1 MISFQCVSRARA
13 AAAIWPILQMS
24 KAPSEICFCC
34 GNARFIACQSCNGSR
49 KSTIHHFKFNSI
61 ALRCIKCDK
70 NDGLV
75 QCPVCTSKALSEQWD
90 AKDDET
96 EPANKQ
102 DAIKSDDEDKRENID
117 INNNNDDNNSDNNGN

>member
-1 MISFQCVSRARA
+1 M
-13 AAAIWPILQMS
+13 L
-24 KAPSEICFCC
+24 KAQNDVCMCC

-75 QCPVCTSKALSEQWD
+75 QCPLCCCNSSM
-90 AKDDET
+90 
-96 EPANKQ
+96 
-102 DAIKSDDEDKRENID
+102 SSS
-117 INNNNDDNNSDNNGN
+117 NNNNDISYYDHQQKQQQQQEVVVRYDDNNNSINEVERI

>member
-1 MISFQCVSRARA
+1 
-13 AAAIWPILQMS
+13 MS
-24 KAPSEICFCC
+24 KAPSEICLCC

-75 QCPVCTSKALSEQWD
+75 QCPTCTSKDLSELQLEEATGD
-90 AKDDET
+90 KLEPGANGAQTIKLVDGSGGHQGTDE
-96 EPANKQ
+96 NV
-102 DAIKSDDEDKRENID
+102 D
-117 INNNNDDNNSDNNGN
+117 INNNNN